1 MGKLWRYRYRLP
13 LRIAKHSR
21 MFNPSRSMW
30 RMPVPILFNI
40 GSDISPPS
48 ILRHYSL
55 ASIWEAMRIA
65 VLPSRASMISKG
77 SIEFWAVAGMVMKAL
92 TMIGCTVL

>member
-1 MGKLWRYRYRLP
+1 
-13 LRIAKHSR
+13 
-21 MFNPSRSMW
+21 
-30 RMPVPILFNI
+30 MPVPILFNI

-92 TMIGCTVL
+92 TMIGC